1 MDNIYYKQF
10 NRFTYRRLSGEDR
23 IPPIYEYLAYS
34 IPQKNDRRTELYR
47 DKYFYELTVKEMTY
61 YNYIKN
67 IWSPLGKD
75 LNPDLNYS
83 TLTKYYIKDGVRG
96 RD

>member
-10 NRFTYRRLSGEDR
+10 NRFNYGRLSGPER
-23 IPPIYEYLAYS
+23 IPSIYEYLAYS
-34 IPQKNDRRTELYR
+34 IPQKNDR

-75 LNPDLNYS
+75 LNPDLDYS
-83 TLTKYYIKDGVRG
+83 TLTKYYIKDGVRD